1 MPGETPAPE
10 PRSGTPPT
18 PPAGAVLTGLGAS
31 GGRATGLARVL
42 HSPADAG
49 QMQPGEILVAPF
61 TDPGWTPVFPL
72 AAGIVMDLGG
82 LPAFRPT
89 SRHEAG
95 NTENSVYCYLEA
107 LQGAYAHF
115 ERKAG
120 GIDFDAHFK
129 KHIYHVPFGA
139 MAYRA
144 HRTLLRNAEV
154 VHLFH
159 RAEEFGI
166 KLTGFEADYA
176 EAVRR
181 SRRVADRMA
190 KGVEFLFRKNKIALV
205 PGRGVLGSATT
216 VEVTGPAGAT
226 TLEGRAVILATG
238 SEPRSLPGVTID
250 ETRVISS
257 NGAVRNETRPASLVI
272 IGAGAVGV
280 EFADVYS
287 AYGTTVTLLEA
298 LPRIVP
304 IEDEEVSAQLAR
316 IFARRKIEMKTG
328 VKVQSVVARDNGVR
342 VITESGTIDA
352 EQVLMAVG
360 RGAKVKDVGLEK
372 LGIAMDRNFVKVS
385 PTMETSVKGVYA
397 IGDMAGAP
405 LLAHKAMAEGVVAA
419 EAIAGKSPRPVNYAN
434 VPSCTYC
441 RPQVASIGIT
451 EAKAKENGREVTVG
465 KFPFTAS
472 GKAVAL
478 GETDGFVKVVA
489 DKATGEILGVH
500 ILGPEATEIIHE
512 FAVGRTLE
520 ATLEEVIHTIHA
532 HPTLSEAA
540 LEATLGA
547 LGQAIHL

>member
-1 MPGETPAPE
+1 MATQKFDVVVVGTGPGGYVAAIRCAQLGLSVATIEDDRP
-10 PRSGTPPT
+10 GGVCLNWGCIPT
-18 PPAGAVLTGLGAS
+18 
-31 GGRATGLARVL
+31 
-42 HSPADAG
+42 
-49 QMQPGEILVAPF
+49 
-61 TDPGWTPVFPL
+61 
-72 AAGIVMDLGG
+72 
-82 LPAFRPT
+82 
-89 SRHEAG
+89 
-95 NTENSVYCYLEA
+95 
-107 LQGAYAHF
+107 
-115 ERKAG
+115 KA
-120 GIDFDAHFK
+120 
-129 KHIYHVPFGA
+129 
-139 MAYRA
+139 
-144 HRTLLRNAEV
+144 LLRNAEV

-166 KLTGFEADYA
+166 KLSGFEANYA
-176 EAVRR
+176 QAVQR

-190 KGVEFLFRKNKIALV
+190 KGVEFLFRKNKITLV
-205 PGRGVLGSATT
+205 PGRGVLKSATT
-216 VEVTGPAGAT
+216 VEVTGPAGGT

-250 ETRVISS
+250 EKRVISS
-257 NGAVRNETRPASLVI
+257 NGAVRNETRPRSLVV

-280 EFADVYS
+280 EFADIYS
-287 AYGTTVTLLEA
+287 AYGTQVTLLEA

-304 IEDEEVSAQLAR
+304 IEDEEVSSQLTR
-316 IFARRKIEMKTG
+316 IFSRRKIEVKAG
-328 VKVQSVVARDNGVR
+328 VKVQSVTATEAGVR
-342 VITESGTIDA
+342 VTTDGGTIDA

-360 RGAKVKDVGLEK
+360 RAAKIKDVGLEA
-372 LGIAMDRNFVKVS
+372 LGVTMERNFVKVS
-385 PTMETSVKGVYA
+385 PMMETSVKGVYA

-419 EAIAGKSPRPVNYAN
+419 EAIAGKHPRPIDYAN

-441 RPQVASIGIT
+441 RPQVASIGVT

-547 LGQAIHL
+547 LGQAIHI